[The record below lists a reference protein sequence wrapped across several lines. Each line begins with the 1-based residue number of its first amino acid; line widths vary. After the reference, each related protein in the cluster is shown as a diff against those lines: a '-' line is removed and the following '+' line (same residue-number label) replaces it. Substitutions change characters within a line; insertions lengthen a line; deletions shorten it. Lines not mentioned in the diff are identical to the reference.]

1 MPKLELPKIDIK
13 SFDLPKVDLKSFDL
27 PKVDLKSLDVPPVV
41 EKPLY
46 AGVGAADLAY
56 ETAKGYVTEVQGQA
70 KTRYAAAEK
79 AVKGFEVP
87 QPKSLQSK
95 AQARLAELQAD
106 AKSRFAELQADAKA
120 LPAKVQSTVKTAVDE
135 NRAQVT
141 STYADLAKRGEAVVV
156 KFRSGDAPAVKK
168 AAPATAKKA
177 APAKKAPAKKAA
189 AKKAPAKK
197 APAKKA

>member
-13 SFDLPKVDLKSFDL
+13 SFDLPKVDLKA
-27 PKVDLKSLDVPPVV
+27 LDVPPVV
-41 EKPLY
+41 EKQFY
-46 AGVGAADLAY
+46 ASVGAADLAY

-120 LPAKVQSTVKTAVDE
+120 LPAKVQTTVKTAVDE

-168 AAPATAKKA
+168 AAPAKTTAKK
-177 APAKKAPAKKAA
+177 APAKKAPAKTAT

>member
-1 MPKLELPKIDIK
+1 MPKLELPKIDI
-13 SFDLPKVDLKSFDL
+13 KSFDL

-56 ETAKGYVTEVQGQA
+56 ETAKGYVTEVQDQA

-95 AQARLAELQAD
+95 AQARLAEVQTQAK
-106 AKSRFAELQADAKA
+106 ARFAELQADAKA
-120 LPAKVQSTVKTAVDE
+120 LPAKVQTSVKTAVDE

-168 AAPATAKKA
+168 AAPAKTTAKK
-177 APAKKAPAKKAA
+177 APAKKAPAKTA